1 MGVLGGNGKA
11 SKISGTA
18 KTKITCHSLKVN
30 LTVKRILHSVSYCI
44 FVLLQVKTEFSIPHS
59 VSKALLGLVLVWQQ
73 REPQLLLRS
82 SLQII
87 SSQHLIR

>member
-18 KTKITCHSLKVN
+18 KTNITYHSLKVN